1 MLEIIILF
9 YFNIIRKEISC
20 CQSDAVSESVFTN
33 GLCLLRKI
41 LKPELPEMFA
51 YL

>member
-1 MLEIIILF
+1 MILF
-9 YFNIIRKEISC
+9 YLNIIRKEISC
-20 CQSDAVSESVFTN
+20 GQSDVGSESVFAK